1 MLCGGCD
8 RSQLESANL
17 AESRSEEAVFVGR
30 VSVCLFTNLER
41 AFRFDDLLGYHLVY
55 HGQTQMPQ

>member
-1 MLCGGCD
+1 MLCGGWD

-41 AFRFDDLLGYHLVY
+41 AFRFDGLLGYHLL
-55 HGQTQMPQ
+55 

>member
-1 MLCGGCD
+1 MLYGGWD

-41 AFRFDDLLGYHLVY
+41 AFRFDGLLGYHLVY